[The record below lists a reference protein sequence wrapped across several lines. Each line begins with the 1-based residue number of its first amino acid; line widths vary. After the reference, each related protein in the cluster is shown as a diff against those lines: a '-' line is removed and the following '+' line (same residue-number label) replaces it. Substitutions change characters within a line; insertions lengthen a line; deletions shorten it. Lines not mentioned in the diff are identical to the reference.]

1 MSDFTRRDFLKQVA
15 LGAGVAA
22 LYNLGQP
29 LPTLAG
35 FAQAAPMV
43 FWQGNILDISGDI
56 LIVKGGAVTFD
67 GVSAAPFGD
76 GSDTLTIQTNKDVSI
91 WRGNE
96 VTLTEVQK
104 GDFLYGRGFPAS
116 EKGAIL
122 GQRLWV
128 NLGQYRGIIVE
139 VKPGEVRLEG
149 QEYENFVKAT
159 VFYDEN
165 TDINNGEGKSE
176 SIGVGKYMQAIGLL
190 QGDSSLK
197 ATRIWI

>member
-15 LGAGVAA
+15 LGTGVAA
-22 LYNLGQP
+22 LYKLGQP
-29 LPTLAG
+29 LPTLAS
-35 FAQAAPMV
+35 FTQVAPMI
-43 FWQGNILDISGDI
+43 FWQGTIVDILGDI
-56 LIVKGGAVTFD
+56 LIVKGGAVVFD
-67 GVSAAPFGD
+67 GINAVPFGD
-76 GSDTLTIQTNKDVSI
+76 GSETLTIQINKDGSI

-96 VTLTEVQK
+96 VALTEVQK
-104 GDFLYGRGFPAS
+104 GDSLYGRGLPS

-128 NLGQYRGIIVE
+128 NLGQFRGVIVE

-176 SIGVGKYMQAIGLL
+176 NIGVGKYMQAIGLL
-190 QGDSSLK
+190 QGDSNLK
-197 ATRIWI
+197 ATRIWV